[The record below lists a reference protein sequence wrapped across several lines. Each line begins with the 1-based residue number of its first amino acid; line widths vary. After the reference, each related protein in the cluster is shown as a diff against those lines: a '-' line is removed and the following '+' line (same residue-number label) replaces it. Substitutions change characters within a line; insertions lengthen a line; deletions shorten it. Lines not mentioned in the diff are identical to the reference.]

1 MRLCGKLSLGFSL
14 PAPGKE
20 DSNGESGGLGVP
32 KVHLQSC
39 QQVPLF
45 LDFLPVFA
53 GKMGEGDSDLASLL
67 KFREGSRNDNSGL

>member
-1 MRLCGKLSLGFSL
+1 MRPCGELSLGFSL

-20 DSNGESGGLGVP
+20 DSNGESSGLGVQLS

-45 LDFLPVFA
+45 LDFSWPVSLQVKWGKGTDILPLF
-53 GKMGEGDSDLASLL
+53 
-67 KFREGSRNDNSGL
+67 

>member
-1 MRLCGKLSLGFSL
+1 MRSCGELSLGFSL

-20 DSNGESGGLGVP
+20 DSNGESGGLGVQLS

-45 LDFLPVFA
+45 LDFSWPVSLQVKWGKGADILPLF
-53 GKMGEGDSDLASLL
+53 
-67 KFREGSRNDNSGL
+67 